1 MSTYTGSP
9 RSTRPPSPRRARA
22 AAVMTVAAA
31 AAFVAAACSNIPS
44 TAGSGGAP
52 TAGGAAGNASWLAYA
67 QCVRSHGVPG
77 FPDPNT
83 SEQLPA
89 GAAKRALREVS
100 DSVAK
105 AATYACAKLNPAESG
120 PHALTAQQ
128 EQDYLKAAACMR
140 SHGITNF
147 PDPTFSGGS
156 VGRIPASID
165 TSSPQFTRA
174 RQICERLIP
183 AGLRSSGG

>member
-1 MSTYTGSP
+1 MSPYTGSG
-9 RSTRPPSPRRARA
+9 RDTRPPCPRRARA
-22 AAVMTVAAA
+22 AAVVTVAAA
-31 AAFVAAACSNIPS
+31 AAFVAAGCGSPS
-44 TAGSGGAP
+44 PAQAGGAP
-52 TAGGAAGNASWLAYA
+52 TAGGAARNASWLAYA

-77 FPDPNT
+77 FPDPNA

-89 GAAKRALREVS
+89 GAAKHALREVS

-165 TSSPQFTRA
+165 TSSPQFIRA